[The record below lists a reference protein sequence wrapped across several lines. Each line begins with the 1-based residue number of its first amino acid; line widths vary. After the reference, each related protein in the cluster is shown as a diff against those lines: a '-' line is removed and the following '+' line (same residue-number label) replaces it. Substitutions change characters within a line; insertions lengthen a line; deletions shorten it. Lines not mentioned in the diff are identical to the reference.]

1 MYWPWKS
8 FSTSLAK
15 YVGPLSNISSNSWE
29 QLLYKCGTMKN
40 PVPGRKQSTV
50 HNPRPLCVQTCTQSH
65 DKHTFLTVQASELAY
80 MSLYIIYLYLVKNK
94 LHNSTNLETCFFKL
108 KMTKKGEKRQL
119 SKLCLS
125 ILYGREEFTPKL
137 RSWGV
142 EGEKYKT
149 SLSPHLQ
156 ILIHSSH
163 QREKKRGKGTKKK
176 KRPYRKTFI
185 LLENSSML
193 HTSERKKKGWGGAGG

>member
-1 MYWPWKS
+1 M
-8 FSTSLAK
+8 
-15 YVGPLSNISSNSWE
+15 GPLSNISSNSWE

-108 KMTKKGEKRQL
+108 KMTKKRGKKAIKQIVFEYSVWEGGVYTKI
-119 SKLCLS
+119 KEW
-125 ILYGREEFTPKL
+125 G
-137 RSWGV
+137 SWGWEIQNQPV
-142 EGEKYKT
+142 PPPSDINSFLPSARKKEGE
-149 SLSPHLQ
+149 
-156 ILIHSSH
+156 
-163 QREKKRGKGTKKK
+163 RDKKK
-176 KRPYRKTFI
+176 KD
-185 LLENSSML
+185 
-193 HTSERKKKGWGGAGG
+193 HTGKHSFF